1 MGDTVEYY
9 MLRRLI
15 KETKN
20 ENAKK
25 ILQVALDV
33 IDESGYINLSDWENM
48 TEEEELEE
56 LQPFLD
62 EIEKC
67 V

>member
-1 MGDTVEYY
+1 MGETVAER
-9 MLRRLI
+9 MLMRLI
-15 KETKN
+15 EKTKN

-33 IDESGYINLSDWENM
+33 IHESGYVNLSDWEDM

-62 EIEKC
+62 EIARRI
-67 V
+67 

>member
-1 MGDTVEYY
+1 MGDTVESY
-9 MLRRLI
+9 MLKQLI

-33 IDESGYINLSDWENM
+33 IDESGYISLSDWEDM
-48 TEEEELEE
+48 TEEEKLEE

-62 EIEKC
+62 KFER
-67 V
+67 